1 MGTKVLVVD
10 DSITVRQ
17 QVTFALA
24 QAGFAVVQA
33 EDGADGIRK
42 LTANPDVAMVICDV
56 NMPRMNGI
64 EMIEAVNQGPRKGLI
79 IIMLTTM
86 GQSTLVKRAAQA
98 GAKAWL
104 VKPFKK
110 EHLIAAISKLMGTQ

>member
-1 MGTKVLVVD
+1 MKVIVVD
-10 DSITVRQ
+10 DSSNVRR
-17 QVTFALA
+17 QVSLALEEQGYDVMEA
-24 QAGFAVVQA
+24 T
-33 EDGADGIRK
+33 DGADGLEKISA
-42 LTANPDVAMVICDV
+42 TPDLSLVICDV

-79 IIMLTTM
+79 FIMLTTM

-110 EHLIAAISKLMGTQ
+110 EHLIAAISKLMGTR